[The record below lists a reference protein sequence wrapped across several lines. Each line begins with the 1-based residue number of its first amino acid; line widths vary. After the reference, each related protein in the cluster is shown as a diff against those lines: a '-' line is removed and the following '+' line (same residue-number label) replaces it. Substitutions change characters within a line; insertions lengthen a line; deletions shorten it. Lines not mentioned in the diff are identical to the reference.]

1 MKESY
6 YRKRQKIIDKKKVM
20 KALKEQR
27 GKYDETFE
35 LWNAKQAE
43 LEEKRREKDIAYR
56 QNKKL
61 NPNSKR
67 QPNKTDLYDKI

>member
-1 MKESY
+1 MISRY
-6 YRKRQKIIDKKKVM
+6 LKKKKLDNKDKVM
-20 KALKEQR
+20 KALEEQR

-43 LEEKRREKDIAYR
+43 LEEKRRERAIAYR

-67 QPNKTDLYDKI
+67 QPNKTDIYDKI

>member
-1 MKESY
+1 MESY
-6 YRKRQKIIDKKKVM
+6 YKRRNKVKNKKKVM
-20 KALKEQR
+20 KALEEQR

-43 LEEKRREKDIAYR
+43 LLEKQRDRDEAYR
-56 QNKKL
+56 QNKKI

-67 QPNKTDLYDKI
+67 APNKTDLYDKI

>member
-1 MKESY
+1 MESY
-6 YRKRQKIIDKKKVM
+6 YKRRQKVKNKKKVM
-20 KALKEQR
+20 KALEEQR

-43 LEEKRREKDIAYR
+43 LLEKQRDRDEAYR
-56 QNKKL
+56 QNKKI

-67 QPNKTDLYDKI
+67 APNKTDLYDKI

>member
-1 MKESY
+1 MESY
-6 YRKRQKIIDKKKVM
+6 YKRRHKVKNKKKVM

-43 LEEKRREKDIAYR
+43 LLEKQRDRDEAYR
-56 QNKKL
+56 QNKKI

-67 QPNKTDLYDKI
+67 APNKTDLYDKI

>member
-67 QPNKTDLYDKI
+67 QPNKTDLYD

>member
-1 MKESY
+1 MESY
-6 YRKRQKIIDKKKVM
+6 YKRRQKVKNKKKVM

-43 LEEKRREKDIAYR
+43 LLEKQRDRDEAYR
-56 QNKKL
+56 QNKKI

-67 QPNKTDLYDKI
+67 APNKTDLYDKI